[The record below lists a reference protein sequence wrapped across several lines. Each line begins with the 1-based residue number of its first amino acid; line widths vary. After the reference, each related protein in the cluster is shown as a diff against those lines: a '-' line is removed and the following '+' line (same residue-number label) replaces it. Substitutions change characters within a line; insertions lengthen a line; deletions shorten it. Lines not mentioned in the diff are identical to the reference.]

1 MYQVALSLSDGTSKS
16 CLSTIDGV
24 DIEGELVFTTAYPGY
39 SQSITDPSYHGQIL
53 VFAFPCIGI
62 YGLDEVDFQS
72 SRPWV
77 KAVVVQRLQDTEGTF
92 EKWLAKWGVP
102 VITGLD
108 CRSLVLKLREIDTPM
123 ARISETREPPIVDTL
138 GGGLV
143 SEVSSSA
150 VRNYGSGSTSV
161 ALIDYGTKMDIVR
174 RLVDR
179 GCSVT
184 LLPHSVD
191 PRLVLNGDFDGVL
204 LSNGPGDPSLLPE
217 EIGVVRE
224 LLGKIPIL
232 GICLGCQILAL
243 ACGAETVRLPYGHRG
258 GNHPV
263 LDLRTGR
270 AMVTSQNHGYA
281 IDESS
286 LKNTD
291 LDISFRHLSDGTVE
305 GISDPALRISGVQ
318 FHPEAGAGPM
328 DGLWIFDDFV
338 DTLRRT

>member
-1 MYQVALSLSDGTSKS
+1 
-16 CLSTIDGV
+16 
-24 DIEGELVFTTAYPGY
+24 
-39 SQSITDPSYHGQIL
+39 
-53 VFAFPCIGI
+53 
-62 YGLDEVDFQS
+62 
-72 SRPWV
+72 
-77 KAVVVQRLQDTEGTF
+77 
-92 EKWLAKWGVP
+92 
-102 VITGLD
+102 
-108 CRSLVLKLREIDTPM
+108 M
-123 ARISETREPPIVDTL
+123 ARISKTGEPPVVDTL
-138 GGGLV
+138 GAGLV

-150 VRNYGSGSTSV
+150 VRNYGSGSISV

-184 LLPHSVD
+184 LLPHSAD
-191 PRLVLNGDFDGVL
+191 PRLVLDGDFDGVL
-204 LSNGPGDPSLLPE
+204 LSNGPGDPSLLSE

-263 LDLRTGR
+263 LDLRAGR

-286 LKNTD
+286 LKGTD

-305 GISDPALRISGVQ
+305 GIADPALRISGVQ
-318 FHPEAGAGPM
+318 FHPEAGAGPL

-338 DTLRRT
+338 DTLRRI